1 MPRIKLLDRQKLI
14 NIACNEYWLNGIDNV
29 PIASIAKIADISRPG
44 IYIEFKNEDNLQL
57 EALKH
62 YTHFFDINVIK
73 NYDDYK
79 KYPNNLH
86 LHLNL
91 LINDN
96 NNKPIGK
103 HICAEFND
111 AIKRPLGAKGCLF
124 RNSVVIKNKL
134 GPLTQQFIN
143 NFEKYRI
150 KQFSKY
156 IIGMQNDRK
165 FKKDLNVSDS
175 AKYIN
180 IQFSVAQVMKNSGST
195 KLDIKKYIN
204 VAFKPLLEES
214 FIDKFKF
221 N

>member
-29 PIASIAKIADISRPG
+29 PITRIAKIADISRPG

-62 YTHFFDINVIK
+62 YTHFFDIHVIK

-79 KYPNNLH
+79 KYPNNLK

-96 NNKPIGK
+96 NKPLGK
-103 HICAEFND
+103 HNCLEYYD
-111 AIKRPLGAKGCLF
+111 DIKRPFGSKGCLF
-124 RNSVVIKNKL
+124 RNSVIIRNKL
-134 GPLTQQFIN
+134 GPLTKNFIN
-143 NFEKYRI
+143 KFEKYRI
-150 KQFSKY
+150 NQFSKY
-156 IIGMQNDRK
+156 IIGMKKDEK
-165 FKKDLNVSDS
+165 FKKQLNISDS
-175 AKYIN
+175 AKYLN
-180 IQFSVAQVMKNSGST
+180 MLFSSVQVMKNLEFS

-204 VAFKPLLEES
+204 IALEPLLEES
-214 FIDKFKF
+214 FRNKYKLK
-221 N
+221 